1 MDTPPP
7 TAGQPAGA
15 RRTQAERNATT
26 RAALVEAGRRLFST
40 KGYAEVATD
49 ELARAAGVTRGALYH
64 QYDGKVG
71 LFAAVLESV
80 EAEVVTRVGTAMDAH
95 ADPAARLLAGLDA
108 YLDACADPT
117 IHRITLVEGP
127 AALGWTAWREVGHRH
142 ALAMVEEAVRALAPE
157 GVPHSALAHLLMGA
171 LGEAALYVAAAAD
184 PARAREEARAAVL
197 GLVGGLGSGLGSGL
211 SPR

>member
-7 TAGQPAGA
+7 PAST

-40 KGYAEVATD
+40 KGFADVATD

-64 QYDGKVG
+64 QYDGKSG

-80 EAEVVTRVGTAMDAH
+80 EAEVVARVGAAMDRH
-95 ADPAARLLAGLDA
+95 EDPATRLLAGLDA

-142 ALAMVEEAVRALAPE
+142 AIDLVEEAVAALAPD
-157 GVPHSALAHLLMGA
+157 GAPLSALAHLLVGA
-171 LGEAALYVAAAAD
+171 LGEAALYVAAAED
-184 PARAREEARAAVL
+184 HARARDEARGAVL
-197 GLVGGLGSGLGSGL
+197 ALLSGLGTRLGSGL
-211 SPR
+211 SAR